1 MDLNNS
7 EIDSI
12 PIRPKN
18 IKNIL
23 IQKFFLTALLVTV
36 IFFPTYAQDSQ
47 TDTKGNSTEAVSKTA
62 DPAQLTDEQLT
73 ELAKKKLKEEK
84 DKKKKKKTKNE
95 KLIEMALQILGGL
108 GIFLLGMKFMSDGI
122 QTVAGSSLRKMIKA
136 VTDNRFMACG
146 VGVLIT
152 MLVQSSSVTT
162 VMAVGFVNS
171 TIMELNQAIGIILGA
186 NIGTTITGWILV
198 LKIGKYGLPM
208 IGIAT
213 FVYLFSKRETA
224 KYIAFAIIGVGMV
237 FLGLELMKNGFK
249 PMQEFD
255 EFIEWFKKFEANDYI
270 GVLKCALVG
279 CILTVIVQSSS
290 ATLGITIALATV
302 GVIEFKTAAALVLG
316 ENIGT
321 TITAFLASLN
331 ATTNAKRA
339 AYFHVAFNIIG
350 VMWITLFFQPYI
362 HLIEWIMSHFHSV
375 TDISAVAIDSDG
387 DLVRPDTKAAIAYVH
402 TIFNVTNVII
412 FLPFTAIAAKLLTK
426 YVPDR
431 KGKKGGYKTQL
442 DFHMLQSSFAAIEQ
456 SSFELEKMKE
466 KTREMFLDL
475 EKYSNKPKK
484 PQKCAKRIFEAEEV
498 MDEVQTEITEF
509 LTEIL
514 SGTLS
519 LEQTEEAK
527 KQLLIADEYESVSDY
542 LMRILKYY
550 LKLED
555 FGLSLSPDQKSEL
568 DKLHKLVLKLY
579 DKVNSN
585 GDNDDTY
592 YEEILEAN
600 SSLTSLIKQL
610 RDRHWDRISVEKMP
624 PLLSTTYKDILT
636 SYRKI
641 KNILVTIYET
651 RQNIK

>member
-1 MDLNNS
+1 
-7 EIDSI
+7 
-12 PIRPKN
+12 
-18 IKNIL
+18 
-23 IQKFFLTALLVTV
+23 

-321 TITAFLASLN
+321 T
-331 ATTNAKRA
+331 
-339 AYFHVAFNIIG
+339 
-350 VMWITLFFQPYI
+350 
-362 HLIEWIMSHFHSV
+362 
-375 TDISAVAIDSDG
+375 
-387 DLVRPDTKAAIAYVH
+387 
-402 TIFNVTNVII
+402 
-412 FLPFTAIAAKLLTK
+412 
-426 YVPDR
+426 
-431 KGKKGGYKTQL
+431 
-442 DFHMLQSSFAAIEQ
+442 
-456 SSFELEKMKE
+456 
-466 KTREMFLDL
+466 
-475 EKYSNKPKK
+475 
-484 PQKCAKRIFEAEEV
+484 
-498 MDEVQTEITEF
+498 
-509 LTEIL
+509 
-514 SGTLS
+514 
-519 LEQTEEAK
+519 
-527 KQLLIADEYESVSDY
+527 
-542 LMRILKYY
+542 
-550 LKLED
+550 
-555 FGLSLSPDQKSEL
+555 
-568 DKLHKLVLKLY
+568 
-579 DKVNSN
+579 
-585 GDNDDTY
+585 
-592 YEEILEAN
+592 
-600 SSLTSLIKQL
+600 
-610 RDRHWDRISVEKMP
+610 
-624 PLLSTTYKDILT
+624 
-636 SYRKI
+636 
-641 KNILVTIYET
+641 
-651 RQNIK
+651 